1 MSISRFFYSVILHL
15 LTPVVLLRLL
25 LRSIKAPQYRRRI
38 CERFGCIQDI
48 SSNHVSLNQVIWIHA
63 VSVGEFIAAT
73 PLIKRIKCEYPDYKI
88 LITTT
93 TPTGSDRVKAT
104 FADEVEHCYLPY
116 DLPFAVNIFLSRVKP
131 SVALIMETEI
141 WPNLYSQIKN
151 RSIPLLIANARL
163 SEKSFNGYQ
172 KLSGLVRESLA
183 NVDVICARDKQDVE
197 RFEVL
202 ASCNKNIEKNAEI
215 SAVGNIKFDL
225 AVDPQ
230 QKVLGA
236 EFKKKYLGADKKVLI
251 AASTHAGEEELV
263 LEAYVKMLEKFPELI
278 LLLVPRHPER
288 FTSVADLCE
297 RSGFSVITRSSGQ
310 SISEYSSIYIGDSMG
325 EMMLYFSAADIAY
338 IGGSLVPVGGH
349 NMLEAMALGVPCISG
364 SCVHNFQDIAEQMV
378 QRGAGFIVNDQA
390 ELANKVVDI
399 LGSNTLSQQV
409 AENGLDF
416 INDNRGAIDKIM
428 DKINQLIH

>member
-1 MSISRFFYSVILHL
+1 MSISRFFYSIILYL
-15 LTPVVLLRLL
+15 LTPFVLLRLL
-25 LRSIKAPQYRRRI
+25 LRSIKAPQYRKRI
-38 CERFGCIQDI
+38 CERFGCVKDI
-48 SSNHVSLNQVIWIHA
+48 SSSSVIWVHA

-73 PLIKRIKCEYPDYKI
+73 PLIKRIKSEYPDYKI

-93 TPTGSDRVKAT
+93 TPTGSERVQAT
-104 FADEVEHCYLPY
+104 FADEVEHFYLPY
-116 DLPFAVNIFLSRVKP
+116 DLPFAVNKFLRKVNP
-131 SVALIMETEI
+131 AIALIMETEI
-141 WPNLYSQIKN
+141 WPNLYSQIKS

-172 KLSGLVRESLA
+172 KLSGLVADALA
-183 NVDVICARDKQDVE
+183 NVDVICARDKLDVE

-202 ASCNKNIEKNAEI
+202 ALFNNVEENVEI

-225 AVDPQ
+225 AVDPK
-230 QKVLGA
+230 QKELGK
-236 EFKKKYLGADKKVLI
+236 EFKKKYLGADRKVLI

-288 FTSVADLCE
+288 FTAVADLCE
-297 RSGFSVITRSSGQ
+297 RSGFSVVTRSSGQ
-310 SISEYSSIYIGDSMG
+310 SVSEYSSIYIGDSMG

-349 NMLEAMALGVPCISG
+349 NMLEAMALGVPCVSG

-378 QRGAGFIVNDQA
+378 QRGAGFIVNDQT
-390 ELANKVVDI
+390 ELANEVIEI
-399 LGSNTLSQQV
+399 LDSNTISDQV
-409 AENGLDF
+409 AENALDF
-416 INDNRGAIDKIM
+416 ISDNRGAIDKIM
-428 DKINQLIH
+428 DKVNDLIH